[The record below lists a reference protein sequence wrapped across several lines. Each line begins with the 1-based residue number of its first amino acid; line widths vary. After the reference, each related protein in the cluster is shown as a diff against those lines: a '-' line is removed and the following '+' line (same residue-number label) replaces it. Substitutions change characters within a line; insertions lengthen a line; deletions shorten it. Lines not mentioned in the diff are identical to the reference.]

1 MDDISLGKS
10 VNKNMKSSEV
20 VEWIESIITSVFV
33 VILIFTFIFKQVNV
47 VGASMSP
54 TLTGQEPESEIYGDR
69 LLISHLFYE
78 PEYKDIIVIR
88 SEALNENIIKRV
100 IATEG
105 QKVDI
110 DFDEGKVYIDDEL
123 LYEPYI
129 KENMKA
135 IGYEQSFDYPVV
147 VPKDHVFV
155 MGDNRNNS
163 IDSRS
168 SLVGFVSEDDI
179 LGKAFL
185 RVFPFENFGGL
196 YD

>member
-1 MDDISLGKS
+1 MDDITLKTKD
-10 VNKNMKSSEV
+10 NKKTKSSEV
-20 VEWIESIITSVFV
+20 LEWIESIIISCFI

-47 VGASMSP
+47 VGASMYP
-54 TLTGQEPESEIYGDR
+54 TLIGKEAETGTYGDR
-69 LLISHLFYE
+69 LLITHLFYE

-105 QKVDI
+105 QKIDI

-129 KENMKA
+129 NENMKPL
-135 IGYEQSFDYPVV
+135 GYDKKFDYPIT
-147 VPKDHVFV
+147 VPENHVFV

-168 SLVGFVSEDDI
+168 ELIGFVSEDDI